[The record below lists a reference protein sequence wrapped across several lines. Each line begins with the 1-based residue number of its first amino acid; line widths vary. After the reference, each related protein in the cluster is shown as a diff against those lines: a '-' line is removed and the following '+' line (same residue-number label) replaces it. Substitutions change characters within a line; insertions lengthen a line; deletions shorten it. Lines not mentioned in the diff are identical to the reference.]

1 MKMLNIYHYRLEKG
15 VYKKLEITNQ
25 VQNIFSFSIRVITSL
40 TAQSGGSTQVS
51 LKSSEALLDQR
62 PLAFLRDYPW
72 PFLRDYPW
80 PFLGDCPWS
89 SLGTREQWSLD
100 PSLRLGKPHGNL
112 PDTQP
117 EGGSSSK
124 DILSKIKIDHWLNP
138 NNNLEI
144 IPIMWFN

>member
-1 MKMLNIYHYRLEKG
+1 MLNIYHYRLEKG

-72 PFLRDYPW
+72 PFL
-80 PFLGDCPWS
+80 GDCPWS
-89 SLGTREQWSLD
+89 SLGNCPWPGQENNGPWFL
-100 PSLRLGKPHGNL
+100 PSVWGNL
-112 PDTQP
+112 MEIYQT
-117 EGGSSSK
+117 
-124 DILSKIKIDHWLNP
+124 HNP
-138 NNNLEI
+138 RVARMAH
-144 IPIMWFN
+144 PVRTYFPR

>member
-1 MKMLNIYHYRLEKG
+1 

-51 LKSSEALLDQR
+51 HKSSEALLDQR

-72 PFLRDYPW
+72 PFL
-80 PFLGDCPWS
+80 GDCPWS
-89 SLGTREQWSLD
+89 SLGTILGRDKRTMVLGSFP
-100 PSLRLGKPHGNL
+100 PSLGKPQGNL

-117 EGGSSSK
+117 EGGSNGSSSK

-138 NNNLEI
+138 NNILEI
-144 IPIMWFN
+144 IPIM

>member
-1 MKMLNIYHYRLEKG
+1 MLNIYHYRLEKG

-72 PFLRDYPW
+72 PFL
-80 PFLGDCPWS
+80 GNCPWS
-89 SLGTREQWSLD
+89 SLGTILGLPWIL
-100 PSLRLGKPHGNL
+100 PSVWGNL
-112 PDTQP
+112 MEIYQT
-117 EGGSSSK
+117 
-124 DILSKIKIDHWLNP
+124 HNP
-138 NNNLEI
+138 RVARMAH
-144 IPIMWFN
+144 PVRTYFPR

>member
-1 MKMLNIYHYRLEKG
+1 MLNIYHYRLEKG

-72 PFLRDYPW
+72 PFL
-80 PFLGDCPWS
+80 GDCPWS
-89 SLGTREQWSLD
+89 SLGTILGRDKRTMVLGSFP
-100 PSLRLGKPHGNL
+100 PSGETSWKSTRHTTRG
-112 PDTQP
+112 
-117 EGGSSSK
+117 
-124 DILSKIKIDHWLNP
+124 WL
-138 NNNLEI
+138 I
-144 IPIMWFN
+144 Q

>member
-1 MKMLNIYHYRLEKG
+1 MGSLLVFRSSVSKTFKEFDSAIKMLNIYHYRLEKG

-72 PFLRDYPW
+72 PFL
-80 PFLGDCPWS
+80 GDCPWP
-89 SLGTREQWSLD
+89 SLGQENNGPWIL
-100 PSLRLGKPHGNL
+100 PSVWGNL
-112 PDTQP
+112 MEIYQT
-117 EGGSSSK
+117 
-124 DILSKIKIDHWLNP
+124 HNP
-138 NNNLEI
+138 RVAH
-144 IPIMWFN
+144 PVRTYFPR

>member
-1 MKMLNIYHYRLEKG
+1 M
-15 VYKKLEITNQ
+15 
-25 VQNIFSFSIRVITSL
+25 ITSL

-72 PFLRDYPW
+72 PFLGLP
-80 PFLGDCPWS
+80 LGL
-89 SLGTREQWSLD
+89 SLAGTREQWSLD

-117 EGGSSSK
+117 EGGSNGSSSK

-138 NNNLEI
+138 NNILEI
-144 IPIMWFN
+144 IPIM

>member
-1 MKMLNIYHYRLEKG
+1 M
-15 VYKKLEITNQ
+15 YKKLEITNQ

-51 LKSSEALLDQR
+51 HKSSEALLDQR

-72 PFLRDYPW
+72 PFLV
-80 PFLGDCPWS
+80 LGLPLGL
-89 SLGTREQWSLD
+89 SLAGTREQWSLD

-117 EGGSSSK
+117 EGGSNGSSSK

-138 NNNLEI
+138 NNILEI
-144 IPIMWFN
+144 IPIM

>member
-1 MKMLNIYHYRLEKG
+1 M
-15 VYKKLEITNQ
+15 YKKLEITNQ

-72 PFLRDYPW
+72 
-80 PFLGDCPWS
+80 S
-89 SLGTREQWSLD
+89 SLGTVLGLPLGLSLAGTREQWSLD
-100 PSLRLGKPHGNL
+100 PSLRLGKPQGNL

-117 EGGSSSK
+117 EGGSNGSSSK

-138 NNNLEI
+138 NNILEI
-144 IPIMWFN
+144 IPIM